1 MGTRPRFLSDSMSNF
16 ISDVRFAA
24 RQLRSRPGF
33 TVIAVLTLALGIGS
47 TTAIFSAVDP
57 VLFKSLP
64 YPNSQRMMALWESR
78 GGGSQLAVSY
88 GTFHG
93 IAERSHSFDT
103 IAVMKPWQPTLVGGD
118 RPERL

>member
-1 MGTRPRFLSDSMSNF
+1 MRTLFSDLH
-16 ISDVRFAA
+16 FAA

-33 TVIAVLTLALGIGS
+33 TLVAVLTLALGIGA
-47 TTAIFSAVDP
+47 TTAIFSAVNP

-64 YPNSQRMMALWESR
+64 YPKADRIMALWESR

-93 IAERSHSFDT
+93 IAERSHSFDAL
-103 IAVMKPWQPTLVGGD
+103 AVMKSWQPT
-118 RPERL
+118 